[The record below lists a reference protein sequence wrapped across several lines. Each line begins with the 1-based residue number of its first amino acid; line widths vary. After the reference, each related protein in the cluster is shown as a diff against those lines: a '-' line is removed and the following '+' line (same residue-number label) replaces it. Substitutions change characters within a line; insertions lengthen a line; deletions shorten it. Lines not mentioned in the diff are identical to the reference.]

1 MLGMLG
7 RGGMGAV
14 YRARQVSLDREVA
27 IKLLPLE
34 VSADQAFADRFVRE
48 ARAMAKL
55 NHPNII
61 TVFGFGT
68 TAEGHLYFFMEYVA
82 GANVAQ
88 IIREPGLDPAQAL
101 VIMGQVCTALA
112 YAHGKG
118 VVHRDIKPANL
129 LVRDGRMLL
138 IDFSF
143 AEVRPSPWRQA
154 VDLANMM
161 LVLALRSDPRKVY
174 ERAQVFFTVDE
185 IAEAFAATRG
195 LTMPSQ
201 LRRLMRAQGRD
212 LHVEFKR
219 LLPIQISPIAIQRWS
234 WRRVLLVLTAVGVG
248 LVAVLIIA
256 QLLTSPL

>member
-1 MLGMLG
+1 
-7 RGGMGAV
+7 
-14 YRARQVSLDREVA
+14 
-27 IKLLPLE
+27 
-34 VSADQAFADRFVRE
+34 
-48 ARAMAKL
+48 
-55 NHPNII
+55 
-61 TVFGFGT
+61 
-68 TAEGHLYFFMEYVA
+68 
-82 GANVAQ
+82 
-88 IIREPGLDPAQAL
+88 
-101 VIMGQVCTALA
+101 
-112 YAHGKG
+112 
-118 VVHRDIKPANL
+118 
-129 LVRDGRMLL
+129 
-138 IDFSF
+138 
-143 AEVRPSPWRQA
+143 

-219 LLPIQISPIAIQRWS
+219 LLPYQISPIAIQRWS